1 MLMHM
6 RTVVG
11 LLGLAA
17 LLSACGGRSSARP
30 PQARPA
36 AVAAGGFPSAR
47 NTGVPAGTV
56 LAPYTGPS
64 TIKSCGTVINGKLIK
79 GGLDIRVGNGTHA
92 AATPC
97 VTIENSKILGT
108 VDDGYNSQ
116 GYGPLVATDD
126 EIIGTNGDT
135 QGPLQE
141 ANIYAWRLNIHGGRG
156 QFACDGYCELH
167 DSFIHDAY
175 FVAGVHY
182 QAFESNG
189 AFGAPILVDHNTLIC
204 RLANAASGSGGCAS
218 DLSIFGDNSAI
229 TNVTVKDNLLKANP
243 DDENWCVYSGAAVST
258 KAFPNGT
265 NLVWT
270 GNTFERG
277 ANGKCGGSGVIPDW
291 AYNTGNIWQANKWDD
306 GTPLNP

>member
-1 MLMHM
+1 M
-6 RTVVG
+6 RSAVG
-11 LLGLAA
+11 LLLLAA
-17 LLSACGGRSSARP
+17 LLSACGGRSADRP

-36 AVAAGGFPSAR
+36 PLAAEEFPSAL
-47 NTGVPAGTV
+47 NTGVPAATV
-56 LAPYTGPS
+56 LTTYTGPS
-64 TIKSCGTVINGKLIK
+64 TIKTCGTVIDGKLIN
-79 GGLDIRVGNGTHA
+79 GGLDIRAGNGTRSS
-92 AATPC
+92 ATPC
-97 VTIENSKILGT
+97 VTIQNSRILGT

-116 GYGPLVATDD
+116 HYGPLVVIND
-126 EIIGTNGDT
+126 EIVGTNGDT

-141 ANIYAWRLNIHGGRG
+141 ANIFAWRLNIHGGRG

-175 FVAGVHY
+175 FVDGVHY

-189 AFGAPILVDHNTLIC
+189 AFGDPILIDHNTLIC
-204 RLANAASGSGGCAS
+204 RFTNATSGSGGCAS
-218 DLSIFGDNSAI
+218 DISFFGDDSSI
-229 TNVTVKDNLLKANP
+229 TNVTVKDNLFKANP
-243 DDENWCVYSGAAVST
+243 DDENWCVHTGATIPS
-258 KAFPNGT
+258 KAFPTGT

-291 AYNTGNIWQANKWDD
+291 AYNSGNVWQANKWDD